1 MKVRTETLALTTLV
15 IPEGR
20 LDFGAAAGFRQR
32 VEEALAGAGTA
43 PAAVIVDCTALDYV
57 SSAGLRVFL
66 LAARASQR
74 AGIPFALC
82 ALQPAVREVFELSGF
97 SRIIAVHADRPT
109 ALACAAQGR
118 ACQERRIAV
127 PSDAAQLPA
136 LTQFLQ
142 EFWSAAGLPRG
153 QALAFQLALE
163 EVFMNV
169 VMHGS
174 PAGTAPRVEV
184 SLMLTDAGLNMTVED
199 EGPEFN
205 PLSVPPPDVTAS
217 LGERPVGG
225 HGVFLV
231 RQMMDAVSYQRVG
244 VRNQLTMTK
253 HISR

>member
-1 MKVRTETLALTTLV
+1 LKVRTETLALTTLV

-20 LDFGAAAGFRQR
+20 LDFGAAAGFQQR

-66 LAARASQR
+66 LTARASQR

-109 ALACAAQGR
+109 ALAHAAQGR

-142 EFWSAAGLPRG
+142 EFWYGRRPAARTGTGLPARARG
-153 QALAFQLALE
+153 SLHE
-163 EVFMNV
+163 R
-169 VMHGS
+169 S
-174 PAGTAPRVEV
+174 PCTARRRAPRRG
-184 SLMLTDAGLNMTVED
+184 SKC
-199 EGPEFN
+199 
-205 PLSVPPPDVTAS
+205 
-217 LGERPVGG
+217 R
-225 HGVFLV
+225 
-231 RQMMDAVSYQRVG
+231 
-244 VRNQLTMTK
+244 
-253 HISR
+253 